1 MNTRTMALIFGVVF
15 LIVGAGGFIPGL
27 TAMDHMGHPA
37 DADVTMRTMFGYEL
51 GMFPVNVL
59 HSIVHLLFGLWGIL
73 ASRGSFGG
81 ARNYFRAVAVIYAVL
96 AVMGLVAGL
105 QTTFG
110 LIPLYGADVGL
121 HALLA
126 AIAAYF
132 GFVARDAGATDR
144 G

>member
-1 MNTRTMALIFGVVF
+1 MSTRTFAMIFGIVF

-27 TAMDHMGHPA
+27 TAMGHMGHAA
-37 DADVTMRTMFGYEL
+37 DSEVTMKTMFGYEL

-73 ASRGSFGG
+73 AARSLGG
-81 ARNYFRAVAVIYAVL
+81 ARTYFRAVAVIYAVL
-96 AVMGLVAGL
+96 TVMGLVAGL

-110 LIPLYGADVGL
+110 LIPLYGADVAL
-121 HALLA
+121 HAVLA
-126 AIAAYF
+126 IVAAYF
-132 GFVARDAGATDR
+132 GWMNRDTATDR